1 MDGEKINIVYQDGKE
16 EEVDVVTYLNS
27 KDSMNQYLVYTKM
40 KNNLM
45 GILLFTSLNLLKK
58 MVKNN

>member
-45 GILLFTSLNLLKK
+45 GILLSTSLNLLKK